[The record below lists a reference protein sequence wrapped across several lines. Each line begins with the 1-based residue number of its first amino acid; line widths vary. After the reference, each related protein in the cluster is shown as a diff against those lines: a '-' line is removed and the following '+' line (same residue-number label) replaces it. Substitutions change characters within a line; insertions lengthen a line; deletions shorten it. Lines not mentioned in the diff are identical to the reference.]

1 MDEYP
6 KAYLYRRIVQSKLYI
21 DGNFADSIDLA
32 QIADEAVFS
41 KFHFTRLFKKIYG
54 KTPHQYLTFVRIQKA
69 KDLLKSGMAVHNVCY
84 SVGFESISSFTE
96 LFKRMV
102 GYTPSDF
109 QNQHEQVL
117 AELQKIPLKFIPN
130 CFAEKLACKKIAI
143 FEKWVSRSIVIFA
156 ITKRKML

>member
-21 DGNFADSIDLA
+21 DGNFADSIDLG

-54 KTPHQYLTFVRIQKA
+54 KTPHQYLTFVRIEKA
-69 KDLLKSGMAVHNVCY
+69 KDFLKSGMAVHNVCY

-96 LFKRMV
+96 LFKKMV
-102 GYTPSDF
+102 GYTPSGF
-109 QNQHEQVL
+109 QIQQLKVQ
-117 AELQKIPLKFIPN
+117 AELYQVPLKFIPN
-130 CFAEKLACKKIAI
+130 CFAEKLAI
-143 FEKWVSRSIVIFA
+143 
-156 ITKRKML
+156 

>member
-21 DGNFADSIDLA
+21 DENFADSIDLG

-54 KTPHQYLTFVRIQKA
+54 KTPHQYLTFVRIEKA
-69 KDLLKSGMAVHNVCY
+69 KDFLKSGMAVHNVCY

-96 LFKRMV
+96 LFKKMV
-102 GYTPSDF
+102 GYTPSGF
-109 QNQHEQVL
+109 QIQQLKVQ
-117 AELQKIPLKFIPN
+117 AELDQVPLKFIPN
-130 CFAEKLACKKIAI
+130 CFAEKLTI
-143 FEKWVSRSIVIFA
+143 
-156 ITKRKML
+156 

>member
-69 KDLLKSGMAVHNVCY
+69 KDHLKSGMAVHNVCY
-84 SVGFESISSFTE
+84 SVGFESLSSFTE

-102 GYTPSDF
+102 GFTPSDF

-117 AELQKIPLKFIPN
+117 AELQKVPLKFIPG
-130 CFAEKLACKKIAI
+130 CFAEKLA
-143 FEKWVSRSIVIFA
+143 
-156 ITKRKML
+156 M

>member
-84 SVGFESISSFTE
+84 SVGFESISSFSE

-102 GYTPSDF
+102 GHTPSDF
-109 QNQHEQVL
+109 QIQQRQAL
-117 AELQKIPLKFIPN
+117 AELHKLPLKFIPN
-130 CFAEKLACKKIAI
+130 CFAEKLKIAI
-143 FEKWVSRSIVIFA
+143 
-156 ITKRKML
+156 

>member
-21 DGNFADSIDLA
+21 DGHFAESIDLA

-54 KTPHQYLTFVRIQKA
+54 KTPHQYLTVVRIQKA

-102 GYTPSDF
+102 GSTPSDF
-109 QNQHEQVL
+109 QVRQERRL
-117 AELQKIPLKFIPN
+117 AELQNLPLKFIPN
-130 CFAEKLACKKIAI
+130 CFAEKLAI
-143 FEKWVSRSIVIFA
+143 
-156 ITKRKML
+156 

>member
-21 DGNFADSIDLA
+21 DENFADSIDLG

-54 KTPHQYLTFVRIQKA
+54 KTPHQYLTFVRIEKA
-69 KDLLKSGMAVHNVCY
+69 KDFLKSGMAVHNVCY

-96 LFKRMV
+96 LFKKMV
-102 GYTPSDF
+102 GYTPSGF
-109 QNQHEQVL
+109 QIQQLKVQ
-117 AELQKIPLKFIPN
+117 AELDQVPLKFIPN
-130 CFAEKLACKKIAI
+130 CFAEKLAI
-143 FEKWVSRSIVIFA
+143 
-156 ITKRKML
+156 

>member
-1 MDEYP
+1 MEEYP

-21 DGNFADSIDLA
+21 DGNFADSIALA

-96 LFKRMV
+96 LFKRLV

-109 QNQHEQVL
+109 QIQQEQVL
-117 AELQKIPLKFIPN
+117 AELQNIPSKIH
-130 CFAEKLACKKIAI
+130 
-143 FEKWVSRSIVIFA
+143 S
-156 ITKRKML
+156 